1 MLLSRLR
8 NKIKPFIL
16 RRLKKDVALELP
28 PRTNQTLYCTL
39 SEQERNTYDAIRVA
53 TQQDIVRQLESGE
66 LNVMNALEALLRLR
80 QAACHQAL
88 IPTLE
93 ANTSSKIET
102 LTEKLKEVTN
112 SGHKALVFSQWTS
125 LLNLIEPHLKTEN
138 IRFCTFGWQYTK

>member
-1 MLLSRLR
+1 MNNPLWKAKADAAARLR

-28 PRTNQTLYCTL
+28 PRMNQTLYCTL
-39 SEQERNTYDAIRVA
+39 SAQERTTYDAIRVA

-93 ANTSSKIET
+93 ATYIIKNRNTDRKIRR
-102 LTEKLKEVTN
+102 
-112 SGHKALVFSQWTS
+112 SH
-125 LLNLIEPHLKTEN
+125 
-138 IRFCTFGWQYTK
+138 